1 MEALPSLLAEFA
13 GLAVA
18 VVVPLF
24 VAMDPLGALPLV
36 LAWTGHLPT
45 AERERQLRDA
55 LLTASAIGVIF
66 AVGGGALLSL
76 LGIGVADFLVA
87 GGAVLLV
94 LAVRDLALSGEEPR
108 GQPAV
113 VDFGVVPIGTP
124 LLAGPATL
132 TTILI
137 LVGKYGLLPTL
148 LALGF
153 NLLLAWWLFRQAGVV
168 TRLLGQNGLR
178 ALSKIVSLVLAAIAV
193 RLIREGVF
201 TILQLPSP

>member
-1 MEALPSLLAEFA
+1 MESLPGLLAEFA

-36 LAWTGHLPT
+36 LAWTGQLPT
-45 AERERQLRDA
+45 AERERQFRDA
-55 LLTASAIGVIF
+55 LLTALAIGVIF
-66 AVGGGALLSL
+66 AVGGGALLGL
-76 LGIGVADFLVA
+76 LGIGIADFLVA

-108 GQPAV
+108 GQPTVA
-113 VDFGVVPIGTP
+113 DFGVVPIGTP

-132 TTILI
+132 ATILI

-148 LALGF
+148 LALGL

-193 RLIREGVF
+193 RLIREGVV
-201 TILQLPSP
+201 TIFQLPSL